1 MRPRAP
7 VQNQQTMELIS
18 AQKASHKLND
28 FVSLQQPQGS
38 NGGGG
43 GGGGGGKPGGG
54 PGGGG
59 RGTGTLVTMD
69 RFDQEVSMMQTSLH
83 QLQVQQENFMQ
94 TYKRDMDGIQTL
106 LKQMVSSA
114 PGIDCSS
121 KSVVRGWVRMCV
133 CMYVYMCVHAC
144 VCVGGMCVC
153 VCAWVCVC
161 VCV

>member
-7 VQNQQTMELIS
+7 VQNQQTVELIS
-18 AQKASHKLND
+18 ARKASHKLND
-28 FVSLQQPQGS
+28 FVSLQQPPGS
-38 NGGGG
+38 NGGGGG

-59 RGTGTLVTMD
+59 RGNGTLVTMD

-83 QLQVQQENFMQ
+83 ELQVQQETFMQ
-94 TYKRDMDGIQTL
+94 TYRRDMDGIQAL

-121 KSVVRGWVRMCV
+121 QSVV
-133 CMYVYMCVHAC
+133 
-144 VCVGGMCVC
+144 
-153 VCAWVCVC
+153 
-161 VCV
+161 